1 MVNLLWTFTR
11 STDGYIL
18 FTSYH
23 PVNAR
28 LRSFLPQYHLSCF
41 NLHVLTPRHVFTP
54 LPMNRQGTLA
64 RSEYRNT
71 SVGIAS
77 QDKGPVLTLLALL
90 ALQAVLHSSGPR
102 LTRHGTCVK
111 HSCPPRFLFTLDVEV
126 GRETLLHGDLNRL
139 VLHM

>member
-1 MVNLLWTFTR
+1 MVNLLWTFIR
-11 STDGYIL
+11 SIDGYIL
-18 FTSYH
+18 SALDH

-28 LRSFLPQYHLSCF
+28 LRSFLPQCHLSCS

-54 LPMNRQGTLA
+54 LPTNRQGTLA

-90 ALQAVLHSSGPR
+90 ALRAVLYSSEPR
-102 LTRHGTCVK
+102 LIRYGTCVN
-111 HSCPPRFLFTLDVEV
+111 HACLPRLPFTLDVEL
-126 GRETLLHGDLNRL
+126 GRETLLHGDLATL